1 MGIPVETDV
10 VATGSPL
17 NGDSEHKPICKFC
30 ESERIIKWGKQSGHQ
45 RYRCKEC
52 EHVFD
57 DNGNFPDMQT
67 DPKVIAVAIDL
78 YFEGLSLRK
87 VSRQLKKI
95 FGVHVSFRN
104 ILYWIEK
111 YGGLVG
117 DFVRNIE
124 PPRLCRNWQVDESKL
139 RMEGDW
145 KWLWEAID
153 EDTRFLVATHVSE
166 KREINDAVDFFEDY
180 PWSEY
185 QKPRVITTDG
195 LQAYHKGINTVFYSR
210 YAGKRTVH
218 RRSPGLTAK
227 QGNTNKVER
236 VHGTLKDRIKS
247 LRGFKKMDTAVL
259 KAWPIHYNY
268 LRPHGSLNGRTPAQ
282 ASGVHLPF
290 EDGWGDMIHWATVF
304 QNKKDEDIGEC
315 VDIEIVAEN

>member
-1 MGIPVETDV
+1 MQLRTGIGV
-10 VATGSPL
+10 VTTGRNV

-30 ESERIIKWGKQSGHQ
+30 ESENLIKWGKRDETQ
-45 RYRCKEC
+45 RYRCKNC
-52 EHVFD
+52 QHVFD
-57 DNGNFPDMQT
+57 DNKRFPHMET
-67 DPKVIAVAIDL
+67 DSRIIATSIDL

-87 VSRQLKKI
+87 VARQIKKI
-95 FGVHVSFRN
+95 FGVRVSHTT

-111 YGGLVG
+111 YAGLVG
-117 DFVRNIE
+117 DFVSSLE
-124 PPRLCRNWQVDESKL
+124 PPSLCNLWQTDETMI

-166 KREINDAVDFFEDY
+166 KRRKTDVVRFLKSY
-180 PWSEY
+180 PWAEN

-195 LQAYHKGINTVFYSR
+195 LHTYRKGINRVFYSR
-210 YAGKRTVH
+210 FRDRTTIH
-218 RRSPGLTAK
+218 RRSPGLTARE
-227 QGNTNKVER
+227 GNTNKVER

-247 LRGFKKMDTAVL
+247 LRGFKKMDTAIL

-268 LRPHGSLNGRTPAQ
+268 LRPHASLNGQTPAQ

-290 EDGWGDMIHWATVF
+290 EDGWGDMIHWATIHDT
-304 QNKKDEDIGEC
+304 KAG
-315 VDIEIVAEN
+315 A